1 MGNYEIFAQA
11 PDLYMTIF
19 TLGCLLAAGI
29 YTIRNKSLRLP
40 ISFLLGAFAVDFL
53 ALWIEALAVKQQGGS
68 VELWVLAE
76 MLLFLLAMCLMS
88 LSASA
93 FIYYNTTKESWQA
106 YLPAWFLSGLGLI
119 SIVLF
124 TLIIPD
130 GEIIN
135 KLRIILPLASFAYLA
150 LGLTT
155 RLRQPFRSGV
165 IFALLLSAVAAG
177 DVFLKL
183 FNIYSPWY
191 VTAALYVL
199 FAISFLIMSNDET
212 CAKLKKSQIDISN
225 YNKKI
230 EEIIKL
236 SPFPIIISRLSDDKI
251 ILANDNAIKIFGM
264 TEGNYN
270 NYNLKD
276 FFADIHNK
284 QLLLEQLEE
293 HHEVQDFE
301 VLIKTPRNDTPF
313 WLLTSANI
321 IDYNTDIAIY
331 AAFQDITSRKA
342 REDVLQNQ
350 AERDPL
356 TSLYNRRYFETETA
370 KLISKSVAN
379 REPYSML
386 MLDADF
392 FKKVN
397 DTYGHKIGDKV
408 LIALADKTE
417 KALRDCD
424 IVARYG
430 GEEFL
435 VFLPNIH
442 VEQAYK
448 VAERLRE
455 AIASIVVL
463 TETGKKVSFT
473 VSIGVTSSD
482 ISADVDTLIKTA
494 DEALYKAKQ
503 NGRNRVEIFTAAD
516 WEDFSKNKKVE
527 DKEAE
532 RLKNT
537 HPAFTEE
544 NNTEISLLDGTE
556 TKDLR
561 G

>member
-11 PDLYMTIF
+11 SSLYATIF
-19 TLGCLLAAGI
+19 ALGCLLTAGI
-29 YTIRNKSLRLP
+29 YALRDKGLKLP
-40 ISFLLGAFAVDFL
+40 ISFLLCAFVVDFF
-53 ALWIEALAVKQQGGS
+53 ALWIEALAVKQQTGT

-76 MLLFLLAMCLMS
+76 MLLFLLAMFFMS

-93 FIYYNTTKESWQA
+93 FISYNTPKKSWQA
-106 YLPAWFLSGLGLI
+106 YWPAWSLSGLGLV

-124 TLIIPD
+124 TVIIQD

-150 LGLTT
+150 LGLAT
-155 RLRQPFRSGV
+155 RIKLPFRSGV
-165 IFALLLSAVAAG
+165 IFALVLSAVAAG
-177 DVFLKL
+177 DIALKF

-191 VTAALYVL
+191 FTAALYVL
-199 FAISFLIMSNDET
+199 FALSFLMMLNNET
-212 CAKLKKSQIDISN
+212 RSKLKKALTDITN

-251 ILANDNAIKIFGM
+251 VLANDNAIKIFGM
-264 TEGNYN
+264 NPENYN
-270 NYNLKD
+270 SYNLRD

-293 HHEVQDFE
+293 QHEVQDFE
-301 VLIKTPRNDTPF
+301 ALIKTPKSDAPF

-321 IDYNTDIAIY
+321 IDYNNDVVVY

-356 TSLYNRRYFETETA
+356 TSLFNRRYFETETT
-370 KLISKSVAN
+370 KLIKKATAN
-379 REPYSML
+379 REPFSML

-408 LIALADKTE
+408 LIALSDKTV

-463 TETGKKVSFT
+463 TETGKQVRFT

-482 ISADVDTLIKTA
+482 ISDNVETLIKTA

-516 WEDFSKNKKVE
+516 WDDFANNKDYNESKDNS
-527 DKEAE
+527 
-532 RLKNT
+532 LKNI
-537 HPAFTEE
+537 HPAFASE
-544 NNTEISLLDGTE
+544 NNTEVSLLDGAE
-556 TKDLR
+556 TKNL
-561 G
+561 

>member
-1 MGNYEIFAQA
+1 
-11 PDLYMTIF
+11 
-19 TLGCLLAAGI
+19 
-29 YTIRNKSLRLP
+29 
-40 ISFLLGAFAVDFL
+40 
-53 ALWIEALAVKQQGGS
+53 
-68 VELWVLAE
+68 
-76 MLLFLLAMCLMS
+76 
-88 LSASA
+88 
-93 FIYYNTTKESWQA
+93 
-106 YLPAWFLSGLGLI
+106 
-119 SIVLF
+119 
-124 TLIIPD
+124 
-130 GEIIN
+130 
-135 KLRIILPLASFAYLA
+135 
-150 LGLTT
+150 
-155 RLRQPFRSGV
+155 
-165 IFALLLSAVAAG
+165 
-177 DVFLKL
+177 
-183 FNIYSPWY
+183 
-191 VTAALYVL
+191 
-199 FAISFLIMSNDET
+199 
-212 CAKLKKSQIDISN
+212 
-225 YNKKI
+225 
-230 EEIIKL
+230 
-236 SPFPIIISRLSDDKI
+236 
-251 ILANDNAIKIFGM
+251 
-264 TEGNYN
+264 
-270 NYNLKD
+270 
-276 FFADIHNK
+276 
-284 QLLLEQLEE
+284 
-293 HHEVQDFE
+293 
-301 VLIKTPRNDTPF
+301 
-313 WLLTSANI
+313 
-321 IDYNTDIAIY
+321 
-331 AAFQDITSRKA
+331 
-342 REDVLQNQ
+342 
-350 AERDPL
+350 
-356 TSLYNRRYFETETA
+356 
-370 KLISKSVAN
+370 
-379 REPYSML
+379 ML